1 MESHHNKKSERRAC
15 LLACCHGF
23 VFRSSNDF
31 LAIFEGRK
39 KKLLLW
45 TSQVYGA
52 LNEAV
57 TSLRAPGLRSWGG
70 GCWRCWGDALGAS
83 PGLSVQPGGLSGL
96 AAEFSS
102 HLLQP
107 GALKG
112 SQLCS
117 LSLPWGSSW
126 SPPPC
131 FLLGVLSV
139 GWVTLRIQKTGF
151 EKQKQKG
158 LEGLKASVAV

>member
-45 TSQVYGA
+45 TSQVCGDFSA
-52 LNEAV
+52 CPRAAFVRRRLLEVLGGCPRGQPWA
-57 TSLRAPGLRSWGG
+57 LRAAR
-70 GCWRCWGDALGAS
+70 RA
-83 PGLSVQPGGLSGL
+83 SGL

-131 FLLGVLSV
+131 FLLGVLSM

-158 LEGLKASVAV
+158 LEGLKASVAG